1 MSDDFMKNIFV
12 HDQHFVK
19 TMTEKYGENFFAE
32 LGKGQHPP
40 ILWIGCSD
48 SRVSASDILELEPV
62 WFRRIRPDL
71 SLFSRA
77 RFSST
82 ETLLTASLT
91 MI

>member
-1 MSDDFMKNIFV
+1 MTDDFMKNIFA

-62 WFRRIRPDL
+62 WFR
-71 SLFSRA
+71 
-77 RFSST
+77 
-82 ETLLTASLT
+82 
-91 MI
+91 